1 MVRIFLL
8 VFFWLFTLFSTL
20 TAQTLQNLSLSGT
33 VDSGKNRQLEIN
45 LLDSGNQL
53 VKTEL
58 ADEEGNFS
66 FSDLATGNYFIKIN
80 RNGAEIYTS
89 EAIPLTVNTTLPLIS
104 LNEKTIEGVTITKTK
119 PYIERQDG
127 KMILNVENS
136 IASTGNSAF
145 EVLEKAPGVKVDN
158 NDNISLRGKGNLLV
172 QIDGK
177 NTPMTG
183 TDLANYLRGI
193 PSASVEKVEFITN
206 PSSKYDAAGT
216 AIINIRLKKDQR
228 KGTNGSITSSLGTG
242 KYIKNNNSF
251 NINHRNKKVN
261 LFANYSFAYREF
273 FNHLML
279 DRNFYN
285 DNNVFQKAYVQDN
298 FLKMNFRN
306 HIAKVGMDYY
316 LNDKNIIGF
325 SAGFIS
331 NRFDPKSNNETLIL
345 DNNFQPSGT
354 SNTESNNRDHW
365 KNVSFNVN
373 HKLTLDSL
381 GSEMVTDLDYIN
393 YSNTSLQNFIT
404 RSFDVG
410 GNLLPSSPINPNPYN
425 LTGDLSGNLNIYSF
439 KSDLTKVFP
448 NNWKLETGI
457 KTSFVKADN
466 DLQFFNASSGI
477 PEPDYSKTNHFIYE
491 ENINAVYGNVIKN
504 WDKFKVN
511 FGLRVENTNITGN
524 QITTQQVNKKNYT
537 QLFPS
542 AVFSYDLNDKNTVEL
557 NFSRRITRPTYRQL
571 NPFKFYL
578 DLTTYQA
585 GNPDLNPQTTMN
597 YELTYSLK
605 NKYFA
610 TLSYSKTKN
619 NITDVLKPTV
629 ENGNI
634 VVVQANEN
642 LTSASYYG
650 LNVIAPVKVT
660 KWWDMNNNANFYYG
674 SYTGNIS
681 GTAIKNQGNFTFD
694 INSINAFKLG
704 NGFSAELTGNYKA
717 KEVYAYMFLKP
728 MWSLNIG
735 AQKKFKNNSTLKF
748 SFNDIFLTSN
758 PEAENIYANY
768 VENFVVRRDTRVA
781 SLSYTYNF
789 GSGKSGQPRKTGGA
803 EDLKQRVGNG

>member
-80 RNGAEIYTS
+80 RNGAEVYTS
-89 EAIPLTVNTTLPLIS
+89 ETIPLTVNTTLPLIS

>member
-306 HIAKVGMDYY
+306 HIAKAGMDYY

-410 GNLLPSSPINPNPYN
+410 GNLLPSSHINPNPYN

-694 INSINAFKLG
+694 INSINSFKLG

-748 SFNDIFLTSN
+748 SFNDIFFTSN

>member
-1 MVRIFLL
+1 MVRIFIFIFVWLIT
-8 VFFWLFTLFSTL
+8 VFSSLK
-20 TAQTLQNLSLSGT
+20 AQTTQNFSLSGKI
-33 VDSGKNRQLEIN
+33 DSDKANQMEIN
-45 LLDSGNQL
+45 LFNTENKL
-53 VKTEL
+53 VKTEI
-58 ADEEGNFS
+58 ADTKGNFS
-66 FSDLATGNYFIKIN
+66 FNDLASGSYTLKIN
-80 RNGAEIYTS
+80 KNGTEAYQS
-89 EAIPLTVNTTLPLIS
+89 EKITITGNTTLPSIQLK
-104 LNEKTIEGVTITKTK
+104 EKLIEGITITKAK

-136 IASTGNSAF
+136 IAATGNSAF

-193 PSASVEKVEFITN
+193 PSSSVEKVEFITN

-216 AIINIRLKKDQR
+216 SIINIKLKKDQR
-228 KGTNGSITSSLGTG
+228 KGTNGSISTAWGTG

-273 FNHLML
+273 YNKLLL
-279 DRNFYN
+279 DRSFYDNGNFTQGYI
-285 DNNVFQKAYVQDN
+285 QDN

-306 HIAKVGMDYY
+306 HIAKTGMDYY
-316 LNDKNIIGF
+316 MNDKNVLGF
-325 SAGFIS
+325 SVGFVS
-331 NRFDPKSNNETLIL
+331 NRFDPTSNNETLIL
-345 DNNFQPSGT
+345 DSNHQPSGT
-354 SNTESNNRDHW
+354 SNTKSNNRDHW
-365 KNVSFNVN
+365 KNVSFNLN
-373 HKLTLDSL
+373 HKLTIDSL
-381 GSEMVTDLDYIN
+381 GSELTTDLDYIN

-404 RSFDVG
+404 NNYDAN
-410 GNLLPSSPINPNPYN
+410 GNLFPSTPLNPNPYN
-425 LTGDLSGNLNIYSF
+425 LKGDLGGNLNIYSL
-439 KSDLTKVFP
+439 KSDLTKVFKK
-448 NNWKLETGI
+448 NWKLETGI

-466 DLQFFNASSGI
+466 DLQFFNASSGNLVL
-477 PEPDYSKTNHFIYE
+477 DDSKTNHFIYE
-491 ENINAVYGNVIKN
+491 ENINAAYGNVIKN
-504 WDKFKVN
+504 WEKFKVN

-524 QITTQQVNKKNYT
+524 QITTNQINKKNYT

-557 NFSRRITRPTYRQL
+557 NFSRRITRPTYKQL

-597 YELTYSLK
+597 YEFTYSFS

-619 NITDVLKPTV
+619 NITDVLKPTI
-629 ENGNI
+629 ENGKT

-642 LTSASYYG
+642 LSSASYYG
-650 LNVIAPVKVT
+650 LNLIAPVKVA

-674 SYTGNIS
+674 SYTGNIAD
-681 GTAIKNQGNFTFD
+681 TYIKNQGNFTFD
-694 INSINAFKLG
+694 LNSINSFKLG
-704 NGFSAELTGNYKA
+704 NGFTAELTGNYKA

-728 MWSLNIG
+728 MWSVNIG

-758 PEAENIYANY
+758 PEARNVYTSY
-768 VENFVVRRDTRVA
+768 VENFIVRRDTRVA
-781 SLSYTYNF
+781 TLSYTYNF

-803 EDLKQRVGNG
+803 DDLKQRVGNG

>member
-1 MVRIFLL
+1 M
-8 VFFWLFTLFSTL
+8 
-20 TAQTLQNLSLSGT
+20 
-33 VDSGKNRQLEIN
+33 EIN

-89 EAIPLTVNTTLPLIS
+89 ETIPLTVNTTLPLIS

-306 HIAKVGMDYY
+306 HIAKAGMDYY

-660 KWWDMNNNANFYYG
+660 KWGDMNNNANFYYG

-694 INSINAFKLG
+694 INSINSFKLG

-768 VENFVVRRDTRVA
+768 VENFVVHRDTRVA

-803 EDLKQRVGNG
+803 EDLKQRLGNG

>member
-80 RNGAEIYTS
+80 RNGAEVYTS
-89 EAIPLTVNTTLPLIS
+89 ETIPLTVNTTLPLIS

-542 AVFSYDLNDKNTVEL
+542 AVFSYDLNHKNTVEL

-694 INSINAFKLG
+694 INSINSFKLG

-748 SFNDIFLTSN
+748 SFNDIFFTSN

>member
-1 MVRIFLL
+1 MVRIFIFIFVWLIT
-8 VFFWLFTLFSTL
+8 VFSSLK
-20 TAQTLQNLSLSGT
+20 AQTTQNFSLSGKI
-33 VDSGKNRQLEIN
+33 DSDKANQMEIN
-45 LLDSGNQL
+45 LFNTENKL
-53 VKTEL
+53 VKTEI
-58 ADEEGNFS
+58 ADAKGNFS
-66 FSDLATGNYFIKIN
+66 FNDLASGNYTLKIN
-80 RNGAEIYTS
+80 KNGIEAYQS
-89 EAIPLTVNTTLPLIS
+89 ENITVTGNTTLPSIQ
-104 LNEKTIEGVTITKTK
+104 LNEKLIEGITITKAK

-136 IASTGNSAF
+136 IAATGNSAF

-193 PSASVEKVEFITN
+193 PSSSVEKVEFITN

-216 AIINIRLKKDQR
+216 SIINIKLKKDQR
-228 KGTNGSITSSLGTG
+228 KGTNGSISTAWGTG

-261 LFANYSFAYREF
+261 IFANYSFAYREF
-273 FNHLML
+273 YNKLLL
-279 DRNFYN
+279 DRSFYDNGNFTQGYI
-285 DNNVFQKAYVQDN
+285 QDN

-306 HIAKVGMDYY
+306 HIAKTGMDYY
-316 LNDKNIIGF
+316 MNDKNVLGF
-325 SAGFIS
+325 SVGFVS
-331 NRFDPKSNNETLIL
+331 NRFDPASNNETLIL
-345 DNNFQPSGT
+345 DGNHQPSGT
-354 SNTESNNRDHW
+354 SNTKSNNQDHW
-365 KNVSFNVN
+365 KNVSFNLN
-373 HKLTLDSL
+373 HKLTIDSL
-381 GSEMVTDLDYIN
+381 GSELTTDLDYIN

-404 RSFDVG
+404 NNYDVS
-410 GNLLPSSPINPNPYN
+410 GNMFPSTPLNPNPYN
-425 LTGDLSGNLNIYSF
+425 LKGDLGGNLNIYSL
-439 KSDLTKVFP
+439 KSDLTKVFKK
-448 NNWKLETGI
+448 NWKLETGI

-466 DLQFFNASSGI
+466 DLQFFNASSGNLVL
-477 PEPDYSKTNHFIYE
+477 DDSKTNHFIYE
-491 ENINAVYGNVIKN
+491 ENINAAYGNVIKN
-504 WDKFKVN
+504 WEKFKVN

-524 QITTQQVNKKNYT
+524 QITTNQINKKNYT

-557 NFSRRITRPTYRQL
+557 NFSRRITRPTYKQL

-597 YELTYSLK
+597 YEFTYSFS

-619 NITDVLKPTV
+619 NITDVLKPTI
-629 ENGNI
+629 ENGKT

-642 LTSASYYG
+642 LSSASYYG
-650 LNVIAPVKVT
+650 LNLIAPVKVA

-674 SYTGNIS
+674 SYTGNIAD
-681 GTAIKNQGNFTFD
+681 TYIKNQGNFTFD
-694 INSINAFKLG
+694 LNSINSFKLG
-704 NGFSAELTGNYKA
+704 NGFTAELTGNYKA

-728 MWSLNIG
+728 MWSVNIG

-758 PEAENIYANY
+758 PEARNVYTSY
-768 VENFVVRRDTRVA
+768 VENFIVRRDTRVA
-781 SLSYTYNF
+781 TLSYTYNF
-789 GSGKSGQPRKTGGA
+789 GSGKSDQPRKTGGA
-803 EDLKQRVGNG
+803 DDLKQRVGNG

>member
-1 MVRIFLL
+1 MLK
-8 VFFWLFTLFSTL
+8 
-20 TAQTLQNLSLSGT
+20 AQSIQNYSLSGKI
-33 VDSGKNRQLEIN
+33 DSDKVNQMEIN
-45 LLDSGNQL
+45 LFNAENKL
-53 VKTEL
+53 VKTEI
-58 ADEEGNFS
+58 ADAKGNFS
-66 FSDLATGNYFIKIN
+66 FNDLASGNYLLKIN
-80 RNGAEIYTS
+80 KNGAESYQS
-89 EAIPLTVNTTLPLIS
+89 ENISVTGNTTLPSIQ
-104 LNEKTIEGVTITKTK
+104 LNEKIIEAVTITKTK

-193 PSASVEKVEFITN
+193 PSSSVEKVEFITN

-216 AIINIRLKKDQR
+216 SIINIKLKKDQR
-228 KGTNGSITSSLGTG
+228 RGTNGSISTAWGTG

-273 FNHLML
+273 YNKLLL
-279 DRNFYN
+279 DRSFYDNGNFTQGYI
-285 DNNVFQKAYVQDN
+285 QDN

-306 HIAKVGMDYY
+306 HIAKTGMDYY
-316 LNDKNIIGF
+316 MNDKNVLGF
-325 SAGFIS
+325 SVGFIS
-331 NRFDPKSNNETLIL
+331 NRFDPTSNNETLIL
-345 DNNFQPSGT
+345 DNNHQPSGT
-354 SNTESNNRDHW
+354 SNTKSNNRDHW
-365 KNVSFNVN
+365 KNVSFNLN
-373 HKLTLDSL
+373 HKLTIDSL
-381 GSEMVTDLDYIN
+381 GSELTTDLDYIN

-404 RSFDVG
+404 NNYDVN
-410 GNLLPSSPINPNPYN
+410 GNLFPSTSLNPNPYN
-425 LTGDLSGNLNIYSF
+425 LKGDLGGSLNIYSL
-439 KSDLTKVFP
+439 KSDLTKVFKK
-448 NNWKLETGI
+448 NWKLETGI

-466 DLQFFNASSGI
+466 DLQFFNASSGNLVL
-477 PEPDYSKTNHFIYE
+477 DDSKTNHFIYE
-491 ENINAVYGNVIKN
+491 ENINAVYGNLIKN

-511 FGLRVENTNITGN
+511 FGLRIENTNITGN
-524 QITTQQVNKKNYT
+524 QITTNQINKKNYT

-542 AVFSYDLNDKNTVEL
+542 AVFSYDVNDKNTVEL
-557 NFSRRITRPTYRQL
+557 NFSRRITRPTYKQL

-597 YELTYSLK
+597 YEFTYSFS

-619 NITDVLKPTV
+619 NITDVLKPTI
-629 ENGNI
+629 ENGKT

-642 LTSASYYG
+642 LSSASYYG
-650 LNVIAPVKVT
+650 LNLIAPVKVA
-660 KWWDMNNNANFYYG
+660 KWWDMNNSANFYYG
-674 SYTGNIS
+674 SYTGNIADTS
-681 GTAIKNQGNFTFD
+681 IKNQGNFTFD
-694 INSINAFKLG
+694 LNSINSFKLG
-704 NGFSAELTGNYKA
+704 NGFTAELTGNYKA

-728 MWSLNIG
+728 MWSVNIG

-748 SFNDIFLTSN
+748 SFNDIFFTSN
-758 PEAENIYANY
+758 PEARNIYTSY
-768 VENFVVRRDTRVA
+768 VENFIVRRDTRVA
-781 SLSYTYNF
+781 TLSYTYNF

-803 EDLKQRVGNG
+803 DDLKQRVGNG

>member
-410 GNLLPSSPINPNPYN
+410 GNLLPSSPINLNPYN

-477 PEPDYSKTNHFIYE
+477 QEPDYSKTNHFIYK

-694 INSINAFKLG
+694 INSINSFKLG

-748 SFNDIFLTSN
+748 SFNDIFFTSN
-758 PEAENIYANY
+758 PEAENIYANC
-768 VENFVVRRDTRVA
+768 VENFVVHRDTRVA

>member
-1 MVRIFLL
+1 MS
-8 VFFWLFTLFSTL
+8 LFSL
-20 TAQTLQNLSLSGT
+20 KISAQTTASQSHSLSGSI
-33 VDSGKNRQLEIN
+33 DSGKVNQVEIN
-45 LLDSGNQL
+45 LFNSENKL
-53 VKTEL
+53 VKTEI
-58 ADEEGNFS
+58 ADQNGKFTFN
-66 FSDLATGNYFIKIN
+66 DLTDGNYVVQIN
-80 RNGAEIYTS
+80 KNGS
-89 EAIPLTVNTTLPLIS
+89 EAYKSELIS
-104 LNEKTIEGVTITKTK
+104 VKENTNLSTIHLNEKTIEAVTITKAK

-145 EVLEKAPGVKVDN
+145 EVLEKAPGVKIDN

-172 QIDGK
+172 QIDSK
-177 NTPMTG
+177 NTPMNG

-193 PSASVEKVEFITN
+193 PSASLDKIEFITN

-216 AIINIRLKKDQR
+216 SIINIKLKKDQR
-228 KGTNGSITSSLGTG
+228 KGTNGSISTALGTG

-273 FNHLML
+273 YNKLLL
-279 DRNFYN
+279 DRSFYEN
-285 DNNVFQKAYVQDN
+285 GDFKQAYVQDN

-316 LNDKNIIGF
+316 MNDKNVLGF
-325 SAGFIS
+325 SVGFIS
-331 NRFDPKSNNETLIL
+331 NRFDPTSNNNTSIL
-345 DNNFQPSGT
+345 DNNYQPAGS
-354 SNTESNNRDHW
+354 SNTTSNNRDHW
-365 KNVSFNVN
+365 KNVSFNLN
-373 HKLTLDSL
+373 HKLKIDSL
-381 GSEMVTDLDYIN
+381 GSELTTDLDYIN

-404 RSFDVG
+404 SNYDVN
-410 GNLLPSSPINPNPYN
+410 GNLSTSMPNPYH
-425 LTGDLSGNLNIYSF
+425 LKGDLGGNLNIYSL
-439 KSDLTKVFP
+439 KSDLTKVFKK
-448 NNWKLETGI
+448 NWKLETGV

-466 DLQFFNASSGI
+466 DLQFFDASAGNLVLD
-477 PEPDYSKTNHFIYE
+477 ESKTNHFIYE
-491 ENINAVYGNVIKN
+491 ENINAAYGNLIKN
-504 WDKFKVN
+504 WEKLKVN
-511 FGLRVENTNITGN
+511 FGLRVENTNVTGN
-524 QITTQQVNKKNYT
+524 QITTNQVNKKNYT

-557 NFSRRITRPTYRQL
+557 NLSRRITRPTYRQL

-597 YELTYSLK
+597 YEFTYSLS

-629 ENGNI
+629 ENGKI

-642 LTSASYYG
+642 LSSASYFG
-650 LNVIAPVKVT
+650 LNLIAPVKVT

-681 GTAIKNQGNFTFD
+681 DTYIKNQGNFTFD
-694 INSINAFKLG
+694 LNSNNSFKLG
-704 NGFSAELTGNYKA
+704 NGFTAELTGNYKA

-728 MWSLNIG
+728 MWSVNIG
-735 AQKKFKNNSTLKF
+735 AQKKFNNNSTLKF
-748 SFNDIFLTSN
+748 SFNDIFFTSN
-758 PEAENIYANY
+758 PEARNIYTSY
-768 VENFVVRRDTRVA
+768 IENFIVRRDTRVVT
-781 SLSYTYNF
+781 LSYTYNF
-789 GSGKSGQPRKTGGA
+789 GSSKNGQPRKTGGA
-803 EDLKQRVGNG
+803 DDLKQRIGNG

>member
-1 MVRIFLL
+1 MIRIAILIFIWLL
-8 VFFWLFTLFSTL
+8 STFTMLK
-20 TAQTLQNLSLSGT
+20 AQTVQNYSLSGT
-33 VDSGKNRQLEIN
+33 IDADKVNQMEIN
-45 LLDSGNQL
+45 LFNAENKL
-53 VKTEL
+53 VKTEI
-58 ADEEGNFS
+58 ADAKGNFS
-66 FSDLATGNYFIKIN
+66 FNELAAGSYSLKIN
-80 RNGAEIYTS
+80 KNGAEAYQS
-89 EAIPLTVNTTLPLIS
+89 EPISVAGNTTLPSIQ
-104 LNEKTIEGVTITKTK
+104 LNEKLIEGIMITKAK

-193 PSASVEKVEFITN
+193 PSSSVEKVEFITN

-216 AIINIRLKKDQR
+216 SIINIKLKKDQR
-228 KGTNGSITSSLGTG
+228 KGTNGSISTAWGTG

-273 FNHLML
+273 YNKLLL
-279 DRNFYN
+279 DRSFYDNGNFTQGYI
-285 DNNVFQKAYVQDN
+285 QDN

-306 HIAKVGMDYY
+306 HIAKTGMDYY
-316 LNDKNIIGF
+316 MNDKNVLGF
-325 SAGFIS
+325 SVGFIS
-331 NRFDPKSNNETLIL
+331 NRFDPTSNNETLIL
-345 DNNFQPSGT
+345 DNNHQPSGS
-354 SNTESNNRDHW
+354 SNTQSNNRDNW
-365 KNVSFNVN
+365 KNVSFNLN
-373 HKLTLDSL
+373 HKLTIDSL
-381 GSEMVTDLDYIN
+381 GSELVTDLDYIN

-404 RSFDVG
+404 NNYDVN
-410 GNLLPSSPINPNPYN
+410 GNPVPSTSLTPNPYN
-425 LTGDLSGNLNIYSF
+425 LKGDLGGSLNIYSL
-439 KSDLTKVFP
+439 KSDLTKVFKK
-448 NNWKLETGI
+448 NWKLETGI

-466 DLQFFNASSGI
+466 DLQFFNASSGN
-477 PEPDYSKTNHFIYE
+477 PVLDESKTNHFIYE

-504 WDKFKVN
+504 WEKFKVN

-524 QITTQQVNKKNYT
+524 QITTHQINKKNYT

-557 NFSRRITRPTYRQL
+557 NFSRRITRPTYKQL

-597 YELTYSLK
+597 YEFTYSFS

-619 NITDVLKPTV
+619 NITDVLKPTI
-629 ENGNI
+629 ENGKT

-642 LTSASYYG
+642 LSSASYYG
-650 LNVIAPVKVT
+650 LNLIAPVKVA
-660 KWWDMNNNANFYYG
+660 KWWDMNNSANFYYG
-674 SYTGNIS
+674 SYTGNIAD
-681 GTAIKNQGNFTFD
+681 TYIKNQGNFTFD
-694 INSINAFKLG
+694 LNSINSFKLG
-704 NGFSAELTGNYKA
+704 NGFTAELTGNYKA

-728 MWSLNIG
+728 MWSVNIG

-758 PEAENIYANY
+758 PEARNIYTSY
-768 VENFVVRRDTRVA
+768 VENFIVRRDTRVA
-781 SLSYTYNF
+781 TLSYTYNF

-803 EDLKQRVGNG
+803 DDLKQRVGNG